1 MSDNAIQ
8 NAKAW
13 LENIQEMVAAYNKAN
28 DSWGGAGLDEAW
40 EAIESAPLSIQ
51 VCSGWAR
58 PGAPL
63 KAEEYEILLSTGGP
77 ALRIIGDLDDGG
89 MPCGWVLQWQDW
101 GTPWTRYAPLS
112 EDEDNALRDFV
123 TLLGPFTY

>member
-13 LENIQEMVAAYNKAN
+13 LENIGEMVAAYNAAN
-28 DSWGGAGLDEAW
+28 DSLDGAGLDEAW
-40 EAIESAPLSIQ
+40 DVINSAPLSVQ
-51 VCSGWAR
+51 VRSGWAA

-77 ALRIIGDLDDGG
+77 ALRIIGGIDEGG
-89 MPCGWVLQWQDW
+89 EPHSWRLQWQDW
-101 GTPWTRYAPLS
+101 GTPWTCYAPLS

-123 TLLGPFTY
+123 TILGPFAY